1 MNDWPGGT
9 GEGFCDCAE
18 RRSGTRYNMD
28 VLVAAE
34 LLDELRTEMMRAI
47 QKQDRTGYLS
57 TN

>member
-1 MNDWPGGT
+1 
-9 GEGFCDCAE
+9 
-18 RRSGTRYNMD
+18 MD